1 MPRKKLPKLRN
12 KPVKEKAEVSVA
24 RFFKEDKYLGGRPK
38 KITEDILRKLK
49 EAFLI
54 GCTDEEAC
62 FYANI
67 GIRTMYD
74 FQEAN
79 DWFSQWKEA
88 LKDNPTIQ
96 ARKTL
101 FAGLGKSEDA
111 KWFLERKKK
120 KEFSPRSEITD
131 GEGNPVVVGFN
142 YVVPE
147 KKNDNDTSSNN

>member
-1 MPRKKLPKLRN
+1 MKKIKV
-12 KPVKEKAEVSVA
+12 VKITPEESVKAFYEK
-24 RFFKEDKYLGGRPK
+24 DKNLGGRPK
-38 KITEDILRKLK
+38 KINEEILGKLR

-67 GIRTMYD
+67 NKDTMYE
-74 FQEAN
+74 FQKIN
-79 DWFSQWKEA
+79 LWFSDWKEA

-101 FAGLGKSEDA
+101 FAGLGKSDDA

-120 KEFSPRSEITD
+120 KEFSARNELTGED
-131 GEGNPVVVGFN
+131 GLPLVVTTIS
-142 YVVPE
+142 YADS
-147 KKNDNDTSSNN
+147 KKK

>member
-1 MPRKKLPKLRN
+1 MPRKKLPKLKK
-12 KPVKEKAEVSVA
+12 KPVKENAEVSVA
-24 RFFKEDKYLGGRPK
+24 KFFKEDKYLGGRPK
-38 KITEDILRKLK
+38 KINQDILGKLK

-67 GIRTMYD
+67 NPDTMYE
-74 FQEAN
+74 FQKTHS
-79 DWFSQWKEA
+79 WFSEWKDA

-101 FAGLGKSEDA
+101 FGSLSVDKNAQ
-111 KWFLERKKK
+111 WYLERKKK

-147 KKNDNDTSSNN
+147 KKNDNDTNSHN